1 MAGLCDRAA
10 SSYEPDVVALMSA
23 QPLTPPSEAAE
34 IEHAYREH
42 RDPVLAML
50 RAEFRGIADAEDVY
64 QEAWAEL
71 LELHA
76 RGERARNVRALL
88 KTIAWRRARD
98 RLRKMRPDAL
108 DPMSAA
114 FERVVDP
121 GPQPDEQATVRLD
134 AAALRQIIDDLEP
147 RQAAVLK
154 LRFDW
159 QLDAREIQRCLGVS
173 PKRLEKIVT
182 EAYKA
187 LAERL
192 GDETSHAAWRRRQRS
207 LLLACEAGVASER
220 QRRRAMQ
227 MVEQDPGCRAMLR
240 EMRANLHDLAALT
253 PMPVVIE
260 FNDTHAQHAFGTL
273 DRLKELLSEPRRLS
287 LDLLTRAPDASSIAD
302 RFAWGRA
309 AFGGG
314 AAAKFVAFC
323 LAAGGTVTA
332 CVEGIQLLHHRHAA
346 HHHSRVVAKRPNP
359 VSRAI
364 PVRLA
369 NPPSR
374 VTHAASSSSG
384 ATSSGPAPSSPKS
397 RPPASPAP
405 PGSTEFS
412 PGAVGS
418 SSAPTSAASAPSGG
432 GGEFSP

>member
-1 MAGLCDRAA
+1 LAGLCDRAA

-23 QPLTPPSEAAE
+23 QPSTPPSEAAE
-34 IEHAYREH
+34 MEHAYREH

-50 RAEFRGIADAEDVY
+50 RADFHGLADAEDVY
-64 QEAWAEL
+64 HEAWAEL

-76 RGERARNVRALL
+76 RGEKARNVRALL

-98 RLRKMRPDAL
+98 RLRKMSPDAL

-114 FERVVDP
+114 FERIADSD
-121 GPQPDEQATVRLD
+121 PQPDEQATVRLE

-159 QLDAREIQRCLGVS
+159 HLDAHEIQRCLGVS

-182 EAYKA
+182 EAYKS

-192 GDETSHAAWRRRQRS
+192 GDEASHTAWRRRQRS
-207 LLLACEAGVASER
+207 LLLACEAGIASER

-227 MVEQDPGCRAMLR
+227 MVAQDPGCRAMLR

-253 PMPVVIE
+253 PMPVLVE
-260 FNDTHAQHAFGTL
+260 FDETHAQHVIGGL
-273 DRLKELLSEPRRLS
+273 GRIQDLLSQPRRLS
-287 LDLLTRAPDASSIAD
+287 LDLLTRAPDAPSIAD
-302 RFAWGRA
+302 RLAWGRA
-309 AFGGG
+309 ALGGG
-314 AAAKFVAFC
+314 AAAKFVSFC

-332 CVEGIQLLHHRHAA
+332 CVEGVRLLHHEHAS
-346 HHHSRVVAKRPNP
+346 HHHARVVARRPKP
-359 VSRAI
+359 APHAV
-364 PVRLA
+364 PVRLPD
-369 NPPSR
+369 PPSG
-374 VTHAASSSSG
+374 VKPTTSSG
-384 ATSSGPAPSSPKS
+384 SGTTSSGPAPSSPKS

-405 PGSTEFS
+405 SGSTEFS

-418 SSAPTSAASAPSGG
+418 TSPPAAAAAAPSGG
-432 GGEFSP
+432 GGEFAP

>member
-1 MAGLCDRAA
+1 LAGLCDRAA

-34 IEHAYREH
+34 IERAYREH

-50 RAEFRGIADAEDVY
+50 RADFHGIADAEDVY

-114 FERVVDP
+114 FEQVADSA
-121 GPQPDEQATVRLD
+121 PQPDEQATVRLE

-192 GDETSHAAWRRRQRS
+192 GDEASHAAWRRRQRS
-207 LLLACEAGVASER
+207 LLLACEAGVASAR

-240 EMRANLHDLAALT
+240 EMRANLHDLAALA
-253 PMPVVIE
+253 PMPVLVDLDE
-260 FNDTHAQHAFGTL
+260 TRTQHAFGAL
-273 DRLKELLSEPRRLS
+273 DRIRDLLSQPRRLS
-287 LDLLTRAPDASSIAD
+287 LDVLTRAPDIPSVAD
-302 RFAWGRA
+302 RLAWGRA

-314 AAAKFVAFC
+314 AAAKLVAFC
-323 LAAGGTVTA
+323 LAAGGTMTA
-332 CVEGIQLLHHRHAA
+332 CVEGIRLLHHRDSS
-346 HHHSRVVAKRPNP
+346 HHHARVVAKRAKP
-359 VSRAI
+359 VRAPV

-374 VTHAASSSSG
+374 VARTSSSSH
-384 ATSSGPAPSSPKS
+384 TPSSGPAPSSPKS

-405 PGSTEFS
+405 AGSTEFS
-412 PGAVGS
+412 PGTIGS
-418 SSAPTSAASAPSGG
+418 GAAPATPASAPRGG
-432 GGEFSP
+432 GGEFGP

>member
-1 MAGLCDRAA
+1 LCDRAA

-34 IEHAYREH
+34 FERAYREH

-50 RAEFRGIADAEDVY
+50 RADFHGIADAEDVY

-71 LELHA
+71 LELYA
-76 RGERARNVRALL
+76 RGERVRNARALL

-114 FERVVDP
+114 FERVADSAP
-121 GPQPDEQATVRLD
+121 PPDEQATVRLE

-192 GDETSHAAWRRRQRS
+192 GDEASRAAWRRRQRS

-220 QRRRAMQ
+220 QRRRAVQ
-227 MVEQDPGCRAMLR
+227 MVAQDPGCRAMVR
-240 EMRANLHDLAALT
+240 EMRANLHDLAALA
-253 PMPVVIE
+253 PMPVLVE
-260 FNDTHAQHAFGTL
+260 LDETRAQHTIAAL
-273 DRLKELLSEPRRLS
+273 DRIRDLLSQPRRWS
-287 LDLLTRAPDASSIAD
+287 LDLLIRAPDAPSIAD
-302 RFAWGRA
+302 RLTWGRA

-323 LAAGGTVTA
+323 LAAGGTMTA
-332 CVEGIQLLHHRHAA
+332 CVEGIRLLHHRHAPA
-346 HHHSRVVAKRPNP
+346 HHSHVIAKRAKP
-359 VSRAI
+359 VHSAV

-369 NPPSR
+369 NPTSR
-374 VTHAASSSSG
+374 VTRTISS
-384 ATSSGPAPSSPKS
+384 TSRRTSTGPAPSSPKS

-405 PGSTEFS
+405 VGSTEFS
-412 PGAVGS
+412 PGVVGS
-418 SSAPTSAASAPSGG
+418 SSAHTAAASAPGGG
-432 GGEFSP
+432 GGEFAP